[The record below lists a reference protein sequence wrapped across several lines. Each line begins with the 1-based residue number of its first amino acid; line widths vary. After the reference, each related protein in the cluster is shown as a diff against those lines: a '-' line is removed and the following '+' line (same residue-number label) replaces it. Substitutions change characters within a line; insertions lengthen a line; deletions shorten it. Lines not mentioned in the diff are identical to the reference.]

1 MAQTQTSWKNRE
13 ATDQLL
19 ARFVKEFRFC
29 LATSP
34 QDKKRIFRLRYD
46 VYCEELGYEEPADSA
61 NGLEFDAYDQHAI
74 HCLIEHRRT
83 GLTAACTRLVMPNPS
98 LPAPLDRLPLETY
111 GGQSLTHP
119 VLHPERL
126 DKATYYEIS
135 RLAVARIFRSRIQD
149 TEVPGITTNPHE
161 FSASERETFPFLVSG
176 LFLAGYALG
185 RMSGKEIAFAMM
197 EPRLPRLLAMAGF
210 HFTKVGE
217 TIEFHGQRSAYCIT
231 REQADAGM
239 QLALAPLYRH
249 IQEVL
254 GPQLERVLHGEST
267 RVSAV

>member
-34 QDKKRIFRLRYD
+34 QEKQRIFRLRYD

-254 GPQLERVLHGEST
+254 GPQLERVLHGENT
-267 RVSAV
+267 RVSAL